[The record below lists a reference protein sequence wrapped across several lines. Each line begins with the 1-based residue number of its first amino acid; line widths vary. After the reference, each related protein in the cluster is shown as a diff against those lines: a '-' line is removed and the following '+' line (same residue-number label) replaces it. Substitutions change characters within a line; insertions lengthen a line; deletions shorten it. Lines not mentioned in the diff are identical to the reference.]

1 VTRLEDLRRRAAASA
16 EEESK
21 SRKQVELARTEAA
34 ELRSELQKARGELD
48 ELHSG
53 ECFYMKSRYERTCT
67 VCVDVVCD
75 CKSRQ

>member
-1 VTRLEDLRRRAAASA
+1 VTRLEYLRRRAASAA

-21 SRKQVELARTEAA
+21 SRKTVELARTEAA

-53 ECFYMKSRYERTCT
+53 KCFYLKFYCT
-67 VCVDVVCD
+67 FNL
-75 CKSRQ
+75 